1 MKFAK
6 EIKVGLLIIVAS
18 ALLYLGLNYL
28 KGNNPFKQEIYYFV
42 KYKKIEGLE
51 LSSPITINGVKVG
64 KVKQI
69 SFLENDI
76 RNIIVKISLSS
87 NYQIPDSSTARIY
100 SLDLMGSKGI
110 QIVLSNKDSYY
121 NLGDTML
128 SSIEMNLS
136 EQVSAQ
142 VAPLKKKT
150 EELMG
155 GIDSILVKIEYIFNK
170 TNRANIDKSFEAIKR
185 TFQNLERT
193 SITLDTLMTNEKH
206 RLHNIFVNIESISSN
221 FKNNNEKLS
230 SIIQNFNNLSD
241 SLSKAE
247 IVSTIN
253 NANNALISV
262 NSILQRIE
270 RGEGSMGMLL
280 NNDSLYN
287 NLNNSAESLDKL
299 LIDLRENPKRY
310 LHYSVFD
317 FGKTIVVDEEGYS
330 KEKEKKKR
338 KEEKKAKK
346 NKKKN
351 GSNNETL
358 SNDVKYKIQVRSSIK
373 KINENSPE
381 FKGLADIEENNIGKY
396 YKYTIGNCYS
406 VQEAYQLQ
414 IKIRKNIPDAFVVA
428 YKGKEQI
435 SVSEAKK
442 LLGK

>member
-1 MKFAK
+1 MRFAK

-28 KGNNPFKQEIYYFV
+28 KGNNPFKQEIFYFV

-51 LSSPITINGVKVG
+51 LSSPVTINGVKVG

-69 SFLENDI
+69 NFQGNDI
-76 RNIIVKISLSS
+76 RNIIVKISLSN

-110 QIVLSNKDSYY
+110 QIVLSDNEKFYTV
-121 NLGDTML
+121 GDTML

-193 SITLDTLMTNEKH
+193 SVTLDTLMTNEKH
-206 RLHNIFVNIESISSN
+206 RLHNIFVNIESITSN
-221 FKNNNEKLS
+221 FKDNNEKLS
-230 SIIQNFNNLSD
+230 SIIDNFDNLSD

-262 NSILQRIE
+262 NTILTKIE
-270 RGEGSMGMLL
+270 KGEGSMGMLI

-287 NLNNSAESLDKL
+287 SLNNSAEDLDKL

-330 KEKEKKKR
+330 KEKEKQRK

-351 GSNNETL
+351 NSGDETSSNE
-358 SNDVKYKIQVRSSIK
+358 VMYKIQIRSSK
-373 KINENSPE
+373 NRINKNSTE
-381 FKGLADIEENNIGKY
+381 FKGIQNVEENNIENL
-396 YKYTIGNCYS
+396 YKYTVGS
-406 VQEAYQLQ
+406 FHSMQEA
-414 IKIRKNIPDAFVVA
+414 IRKQNELRENISDAFVVA
-428 YKGKEQI
+428 YKGNEQI
-435 SVSEAKK
+435 SISEAKK
-442 LLGK
+442 ILGK

>member
-18 ALLYLGLNYL
+18 ALLYLGMNYL
-28 KGNNPFKQEIYYFV
+28 KGNNPFKQEIFYFV

-51 LSSPITINGVKVG
+51 LSSPVTINGVKVG

-69 SFLENDI
+69 NFLENDI
-76 RNIIVKISLSS
+76 RNIIVKISLSN

-110 QIVLSNKDSYY
+110 QIVLSDNEKFY
-121 NLGDTML
+121 NVGDTML

-193 SITLDTLMTNEKH
+193 SVTLDTLMTNEKH
-206 RLHNIFVNIESISSN
+206 RLHNIFVNIESITSN
-221 FKNNNEKLS
+221 FKDNNEKLS
-230 SIIQNFNNLSD
+230 SIIQNFDNLSD

-262 NSILQRIE
+262 NTILQKIE
-270 RGEGSMGMLL
+270 RGEGSMGMLI

-317 FGKTIVVDEEGYS
+317 FGKTIVVDEEGYN
-330 KEKEKKKR
+330 KEKEKQKR

-346 NKKKN
+346 NKKKDN
-351 GSNNETL
+351 SGNETS
-358 SNDVKYKIQVRSSIK
+358 SNEVIYKIQIRSSK
-373 KINENSPE
+373 NKINKNSKE
-381 FKGLADIEENNIGKY
+381 FKGIQNVEENNIENL
-396 YKYTIGNCYS
+396 YKYTVGS
-406 VQEAYQLQ
+406 FHSMQEAV
-414 IKIRKNIPDAFVVA
+414 IKQRELRKNISDAFVVA
-428 YKGKEQI
+428 YKGNEQI
-435 SVSEAKK
+435 SVTEAKRI
-442 LLGK
+442 LGK

>member
-1 MKFAK
+1 LKFAK

-18 ALLYLGLNYL
+18 ALLYLGMNYL
-28 KGNNPFKQEIYYFV
+28 KGNNPFKQEIFYFV

-51 LSSPITINGVKVG
+51 LSSPVTINGVKVG

-69 SFLENDI
+69 NFLENDI
-76 RNIIVKISLSS
+76 RNIIVKISLSN

-110 QIVLSNKDSYY
+110 QIVLSDNEKFY
-121 NLGDTML
+121 NVGDTML

-193 SITLDTLMTNEKH
+193 SVTLDTLMTNEKH
-206 RLHNIFVNIESISSN
+206 RLHNIFVNIESITSN
-221 FKNNNEKLS
+221 FKDNNEKLS
-230 SIIQNFNNLSD
+230 SIIQNFDNLSD

-262 NSILQRIE
+262 NTILQKIE
-270 RGEGSMGMLL
+270 RGEGSMGMLI

-317 FGKTIVVDEEGYS
+317 FGKTIVVDEEGYN
-330 KEKEKKKR
+330 KEKEKQKR

-346 NKKKN
+346 NKKKDN
-351 GSNNETL
+351 SGNETS
-358 SNDVKYKIQVRSSIK
+358 SNEVIYKIQIRSSK
-373 KINENSPE
+373 NKINKNSKE
-381 FKGLADIEENNIGKY
+381 FKGIQNVEENNIENL
-396 YKYTIGNCYS
+396 YKYTVGS
-406 VQEAYQLQ
+406 FHSMQEAV
-414 IKIRKNIPDAFVVA
+414 IKQRELRKNISDAFVVA
-428 YKGKEQI
+428 YKGNEQI
-435 SVSEAKK
+435 SVTEAKRI
-442 LLGK
+442 LGK

>member
-1 MKFAK
+1 LKFAK

-18 ALLYLGLNYL
+18 ALLYLGMNYL
-28 KGNNPFKQEIYYFV
+28 KGNNPFKQEIFYFV

-51 LSSPITINGVKVG
+51 LSSPVTINGVKVG

-69 SFLENDI
+69 NFLENDI
-76 RNIIVKISLSS
+76 RNIIVKISLSN

-110 QIVLSNKDSYY
+110 QIVLSDNEKFY
-121 NLGDTML
+121 NVGDTML

-193 SITLDTLMTNEKH
+193 SVTLDTLMTNEKH
-206 RLHNIFVNIESISSN
+206 RLHNIFVNIESITSN
-221 FKNNNEKLS
+221 FKDNNEKLS
-230 SIIQNFNNLSD
+230 SIIQNFDNLSD

-262 NSILQRIE
+262 NTILQKIE
-270 RGEGSMGMLL
+270 RGEGSMGMLI

-317 FGKTIVVDEEGYS
+317 FGKTIVVDEEGYN
-330 KEKEKKKR
+330 KEKEKQKR

-346 NKKKN
+346 NKKKDN
-351 GSNNETL
+351 SGNETS
-358 SNDVKYKIQVRSSIK
+358 SNEVIYKIQIRSSK
-373 KINENSPE
+373 NKINKNSKE
-381 FKGLADIEENNIGKY
+381 FKGIQNVEENNIENL
-396 YKYTIGNCYS
+396 YKYTVGS
-406 VQEAYQLQ
+406 FHSMQEAV
-414 IKIRKNIPDAFVVA
+414 IKQRELRKNISDAFVVA
-428 YKGKEQI
+428 YKGNEQI
-435 SVSEAKK
+435 SITEAKRI
-442 LLGK
+442 LGK